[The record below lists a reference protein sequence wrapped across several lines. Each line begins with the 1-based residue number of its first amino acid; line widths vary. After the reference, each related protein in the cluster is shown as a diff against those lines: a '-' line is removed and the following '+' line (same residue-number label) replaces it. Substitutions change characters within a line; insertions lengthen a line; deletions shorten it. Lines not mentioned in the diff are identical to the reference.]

1 VAAHEQVH
9 FFAGVIRNLMCLITY
24 NEKKGGRGKLKRYR
38 AAGVLRLVVES
49 REVCIALLLVAIDSE
64 EPC

>member
-9 FFAGVIRNLMCLITY
+9 FFAGVIRNLTCLITY

-38 AAGVLRLVVES
+38 AAGVMMTFVISIIRVTIFDIGVQG
-49 REVCIALLLVAIDSE
+49 D
-64 EPC
+64 